1 MGWKYLREWLVCGR
15 GTNLDWMEERTICG
29 LCWIPTAWY
38 TYLTVY
44 LIYLTMNI
52 LGHIFDLL
60 DHLWM
65 EERTTCGLR
74 WIQTAWYTY
83 STIYLIYLFMYIVR
97 TWPYIWFTWQT
108 LDGGEDNLWSPMIP
122 DRLIIVTS
130 RSMWGR
136 LQLIQLECA
145 LKKFRWFIK

>member
-1 MGWKYLREWLVCGR
+1 M
-15 GTNLDWMEERTICG
+15 
-29 LCWIPTAWY
+29 
-38 TYLTVY
+38 Y
-44 LIYLTMNI
+44 LIYLAINI

-65 EERTTCGLR
+65 EERTSCGLR

-108 LDGGEDNLWSPMIP
+108 LDGGEDNLWSPRDP

-130 RSMWGR
+130 RSVWGQ
-136 LQLIQLECA
+136 LQLIHLFNVLSKRFSDSSSNECKSSGA
-145 LKKFRWFIK
+145 LGCCGPDIFSVSRTKIVRPTRQR